1 MSELR
6 QNLATREWVIIA
18 PGRSKKPKSVNV
30 DIAKI
35 RASEKVHD
43 PSCPFCPGNEE
54 TSPVEEKFR
63 IDGPQGDWK
72 VRVINNKFKIFAA
85 ELCSIKPE
93 PFLNDG
99 IYKKLKACGEHEL
112 IIETPQHNK
121 MIMDMSE
128 EEVKNIILAI
138 LNRYQMFGRNSGNLI
153 TLIFKNYG
161 IMAGQTQIHSH
172 TQIVNSRIVPSYI
185 RLLLNE
191 AQAYFDDNGT
201 CVFCDMLN
209 YELKEG
215 QRLIY
220 ENKDYAAFV
229 PYAAGAEHE
238 TWIMPKYHGAGLD
251 LLTDTK
257 VDHLADILRV
267 VFEKF
272 YSAIE
277 DPDFNFVIRN
287 APYPLAG
294 VPFYH
299 WHIQLL
305 PQTKIV
311 GGFERGTHIPVN
323 TVYPEE
329 SAKLLREC
337 KKCKMGK

>member
-6 QNLATREWVIIA
+6 QNLATKEWVVIA
-18 PGRSKKPKSVNV
+18 PGRSKKPKSVHANI
-30 DIAKI
+30 DKI
-35 RASEKVHD
+35 RVSDKPHD
-43 PSCPFCPGNEE
+43 PSCPFCPGNEK

-63 IDGPQGDWK
+63 IDNPQGNWR

-85 ELCSIKPE
+85 DLCSIRPE
-93 PFLNDG
+93 PFINEG

-121 MIMDMSE
+121 VIIDMSE
-128 EEVKNIILAI
+128 EEVKNIILAFMH
-138 LNRYQMFGRNSGNLI
+138 RYGTFEKNSGNLI

-161 IMAGQTQIHSH
+161 AMAGQTQIHSH

-185 RLLLNE
+185 RLLLNQ
-191 AQAYFDDNGT
+191 AQEYFDDNGT
-201 CVFCDMLN
+201 CVFCDILN

-220 ENKDYAAFV
+220 ENADYAAFV
-229 PYAAGAEHE
+229 PYAAGSEHE
-238 TWIMPKYHGAGLD
+238 TWIMPKYHSAGLD
-251 LLTDTK
+251 SLEGGKIDR
-257 VDHLADILRV
+257 LAQILRIV
-267 VFEKF
+267 LRKF
-272 YSAIE
+272 NRAIE

-287 APYPLAG
+287 APYPLAE

-305 PQTKIV
+305 PRTKIV
-311 GGFERGTHIPVN
+311 GGFEWGTRIPVN
-323 TVYPEE
+323 TISPEE
-329 SAKLLREC
+329 SAKILREC
-337 KKCKMGK
+337 KI

>member
-1 MSELR
+1 MSEIR

-18 PGRSKKPKSVNV
+18 PTRSKKPKSLNV
-30 DIAKI
+30 DIDKI
-35 RASEKVHD
+35 RASEKPYD
-43 PSCPFCPGNEE
+43 SSCPFCPGKEG
-54 TSPVEEKFR
+54 TSPVEKKFR

-85 ELCSIKPE
+85 DLCSLKPE
-93 PFLNDG
+93 PFLTEG

-121 MIMDMSE
+121 TIIDMNE
-128 EEVKNIILAI
+128 DEVKSIILAI
-138 LNRYQMFGRNSGNLI
+138 VNRYHSFEKNSGNLI

-161 IMAGQTQIHSH
+161 AMAGQTQIHSH

-191 AQAYFDDNGT
+191 AQEYFDDNGT

-209 YELKEG
+209 YELKDG
-215 QRLIY
+215 KRLIY
-220 ENKDYAAFV
+220 ENEDYAAFV
-229 PYAAGAEHE
+229 PYAAGTEHE

-251 LLTDTK
+251 SLKDERI
-257 VDHLADILRV
+257 DRLANILRV
-267 VFEKF
+267 VFGKF
-272 YSAIE
+272 YAAIK

-305 PQTKIV
+305 PRTKIV
-311 GGFERGTHIPVN
+311 GGFERGTRIPVN
-323 TVYPEE
+323 TIYPEE

-337 KKCKMGK
+337 QI